1 MRSHREQKEEETKG
15 ESKQEEK
22 HSEEKQSRF
31 SARVGASVV
40 RNIEGIWFPAVVESI
55 DVRRQTCTIK
65 YLDDDNLETV
75 LIEELRGAEDKPSSG
90 TNAHRGNDTVRN
102 PLPRP
107 LAGLV
112 EDDYEERNNHR
123 PTVTVHTDANT
134 EEGIIINGAES
145 TLAVGGGL
153 RALRYLK
160 S

>member
-1 MRSHREQKEEETKG
+1 MKG
-15 ESKQEEK
+15 EGKHQEEK
-22 HSEEKQSRF
+22 NNSEEKQSRLF
-31 SARVGASVV
+31 SARVGAAVV

-55 DVRRQTCTIK
+55 DARRQTCTIK
-65 YLDDDNLETV
+65 YLDDDNVETV
-75 LIEELRGAEDKPSSG
+75 LIEELRGAEEKPSSRDG
-90 TNAHRGNDTVRN
+90 HRGNDTVRN

-112 EDDYEERNNHR
+112 EDDYEQRNSHR
-123 PTVTVHTDANT
+123 PTVTVHTDTNT